1 MEGWIMQVSEALA
14 VLRPLAAH
22 VDFFELRWM
31 RRAHEQL
38 VVRQDVVEPPR
49 LIEDAGFMLTVYQ
62 GGAAGYAAT
71 ADTSRAGVEAAFHAA
86 LRRAEISRG
95 WSVTHY
101 SAEQLQKQTGRYR
114 SPIQK
119 PWEKVPL
126 QDRID
131 LLRELCRDL
140 KKNDAR
146 FVDHQAQLHL
156 RRWDMRLINSL
167 GTDIE
172 QTFDMVNPL
181 LNVTVHDKGVTEM
194 RSMNGHAACR
204 QGGFEVLDDMGYRA
218 AAHKIHEEAL
228 ELLYAENCPTGVMDL
243 LLAPDQMILQ
253 IHESIGH
260 PLEIDRILGD
270 ERNYAG
276 TSFVRPEMF
285 GTYQYGSEHLN
296 VTFDPHQ
303 QHEFA
308 SYHFDDTGT
317 RAEKTFLIKKGL
329 LVAGLGGQ
337 LSQQRSGLPGVAN
350 ARSVSW
356 NRPAIDRMANL
367 NIEPGSHSWDDMIA
381 AVERG
386 ITMQTNC
393 SWSIDDSRNKFQF
406 GCEYARLIEN
416 GKLGRVVR
424 KPNYRGISASF
435 WRNLKMVGNAGTSD
449 ILGTAYCGKG
459 EPNQAIPVGHASP
472 ACLFSAVEVFGG
484 EG

>member
-1 MEGWIMQVSEALA
+1 MQVSDALA
-14 VLRPLAAH
+14 VLRPLAAG

-31 RRAHEQL
+31 RRSHEQL

-49 LIEDAGFMLTVYQ
+49 LVEDAGFMLTVYQ
-62 GGAAGYAAT
+62 DGAAGYAAT
-71 ADTSRAGVEAAFHAA
+71 ADTSRDGMEKAFHIAK
-86 LRRAEISRG
+86 RRAELSRG

-101 SAEQLQKQTGRYR
+101 SADHLQKQEGRYR
-114 SPIQK
+114 SPIRK

-126 QDRID
+126 KDRID

-146 FVDHQAQLHL
+146 FVDHMAQLHL
-156 RRWDMRLINSL
+156 RRWDVRLINSL
-167 GTDIE
+167 GSDIE
-172 QTFDMVNPL
+172 QTFDMVNPN
-181 LNVTVHDKGVTEM
+181 LNVTVHDKGITEM
-194 RSMNGHAACR
+194 RSLHGHAACR
-204 QGGFEVLDDMGYRA
+204 QGGFEVLDDMEYRA

-228 ELLYAENCPTGVMDL
+228 ELLYAENCPNGVMDL

-276 TSFVRPEMF
+276 TSFVKPEMF
-285 GTYQYGSEHLN
+285 GSYQYGSEHLN

-303 QHEFA
+303 DHEFA
-308 SYHFDDTGT
+308 SYHFDDSGA

-367 NIEPGSHSWDDMIA
+367 NIEPGSHSLEGMIA
-381 AVERG
+381 AVEHG
-386 ITMQTNC
+386 IHMQTNC

-435 WRNLKMVGNAGTSD
+435 WRNLKMVGHAGTSD

-459 EPNQAIPVGHASP
+459 EPNQAITVGHASP
-472 ACLFSAVEVFGG
+472 ACLFAGVEVFGG

>member
-1 MEGWIMQVSEALA
+1 MQVSDALA
-14 VLRPLAAH
+14 VLRPLATD
-22 VDFFELRWM
+22 VDFYELRWM
-31 RRAHEQL
+31 RRSHEQL
-38 VVRQDVVEPPR
+38 AVRQDVVEPPR
-49 LIEDAGFMLTVYQ
+49 LVEDAGFMLTVYQ

-71 ADTSRAGVEAAFHAA
+71 ADTSRAGVEQAFQTAK
-86 LRRAEISRG
+86 RRAELSRG

-101 SAEQLQKQTGRYR
+101 AADPLQKQIGRYQ
-114 SPIQK
+114 SPIRQS
-119 PWEKVPL
+119 WDEVPL
-126 QDRID
+126 GDRID

-140 KKNDAR
+140 KRNDAR
-146 FVDHQAQLHL
+146 FVDHQAQLHF
-156 RRWDMRLINSL
+156 RRWHMRLVNSV

-172 QTFDMVNPL
+172 QTFDMINPL
-181 LNVTVHDKGVTEM
+181 LGVTVHDKGVTEM
-194 RSMNGHAACR
+194 RSLNGHAACR
-204 QGGFEVLDDMGYRA
+204 QGGFEVLDHIGYRA
-218 AAHKIHEEAL
+218 AARQIHEEAL

-296 VTFDPHQ
+296 VTFDPTRD
-303 QHEFA
+303 HEFA

-317 RAEKTFLIKKGL
+317 RAEKTFLIKNGL

-367 NIEPGSHSWDDMIA
+367 NIEPGPHSMDAMVH

-386 ITMQTNC
+386 IFMQTNC

-416 GKLGRVVR
+416 GRLGRVVR
-424 KPNYRGISASF
+424 KPNYRGISANF
-435 WRNLKMVGNAGTSD
+435 WRNLTMVGNEGTSD

-459 EPNQAIPVGHASP
+459 EPNQAITVGHASP

>member
-1 MEGWIMQVSEALA
+1 MQVSDALA
-14 VLRPLAAH
+14 VLRPLAAD

-31 RRAHEQL
+31 RRSHEQL

-49 LIEDAGFMLTVYQ
+49 LVEDAGFMLTVYQ
-62 GGAAGYAAT
+62 NGAAGYAAT
-71 ADTSRAGVEAAFHAA
+71 ADTSRRGVEQAFRTAQ
-86 LRRAEISRG
+86 RRAELSRG

-101 SAEQLQKQTGRYR
+101 SVEHLQKQTGRYR
-114 SPIQK
+114 SPIRK
-119 PWEKVPL
+119 PWDMVPL

-156 RRWDMRLINSL
+156 RRWDMRLVNSL

-172 QTFDMVNPL
+172 QTFDMVNPNL
-181 LNVTVHDKGVTEM
+181 SVTVHDKGITEM
-194 RSMNGHAACR
+194 RSLNGHAACR
-204 QGGFEVLDDMGYRA
+204 QGGFEVLDDMEYRA
-218 AAHKIHEEAL
+218 AAHKIHDEAL

-303 QHEFA
+303 DHEFA

-317 RAEKTFLIKKGL
+317 RAEKTYLIKKGL

-367 NIEPGSHSWDDMIA
+367 NIEAGSHSHDEMISA
-381 AVERG
+381 TDHG
-386 ITMQTNC
+386 IYMQTNC

-424 KPNYRGISASF
+424 KPNYRGISANF
-435 WRNLKMVGNAGTSD
+435 WRNLKMVGDSGTAD

-459 EPNQAIPVGHASP
+459 EPNQAITVGHASP

-484 EG
+484 EA

>member
-1 MEGWIMQVSEALA
+1 MQVSEALA
-14 VLRPLAAH
+14 ILRPLAAD

-31 RRAHEQL
+31 RRSHEQL

-49 LIEDAGFMLTVYQ
+49 LVIDAGFMLTVYQ

-71 ADTSRAGVEAAFHAA
+71 ADTSRAGVEQAFQTAR
-86 LRRAEISRG
+86 RRAELSRG
-95 WSVTHY
+95 WSVANFT
-101 SAEQLQKQTGRYR
+101 AEHLQKQSGRYR
-114 SPIQK
+114 SARRK
-119 PWEKVPL
+119 AWEEVSL
-126 QDRID
+126 ADRID

-156 RRWDMRLINSL
+156 RRWDMRLVNSL

-172 QTFDMVNPL
+172 QTFDMVNPNL
-181 LNVTVHDKGVTEM
+181 SVTVHDKGITEM
-194 RSMNGHAACR
+194 RSMKGHAACR
-204 QGGFEVLDDMGYRA
+204 QGGWEVLDDMDFRN
-218 AAHKIHEEAL
+218 AAHQIHEEAL

-285 GTYQYGSEHLN
+285 GSYQYGSEHLN
-296 VTFDPHQ
+296 VTFDPHRD
-303 QHEFA
+303 HEFA
-308 SYHFDDTGT
+308 SYHYDDTGT
-317 RAEKTFLIKKGL
+317 PAKKTWLIKKGL
-329 LVAGLGGQ
+329 LVAGLGGE

-367 NIEPGSHSWDDMIA
+367 NIEPGAFTQDEMIA
-381 AVERG
+381 AVDRG
-386 ITMQTNC
+386 ISMQTNC

-435 WRNLKMVGNAGTSD
+435 WRNLKMVGNGATSD
-449 ILGTAYCGKG
+449 TLGTAYCGKG
-459 EPNQAIPVGHASP
+459 EPNQAITVGHASP
-472 ACLFSAVEVFGG
+472 ACLFAAVEVFGG